1 MTKNEI
7 ADVLTEI
14 GTLLELKGENPFKTR
29 AYLAGAR
36 VLESIEQAELDIL
49 VREERLKSVKGIGDA
64 LAQKI
69 AELHTTGR
77 LEFFEKLKASIEP
90 GLVAMLEVPG
100 LGPKKIKA
108 IYDLLGVSTI
118 EGLAAA
124 CTDGRVAELA
134 GFGAKSQE
142 KILAGIRNREAYGK
156 RHLWWDAEAVALPI
170 VAGLRALPQVS
181 QAEAAGSLRRGAET
195 VGDLDFIVAASDV
208 APVVEWFVTQPGV
221 QEITA
226 RGETKA
232 SVRFESGLQAD
243 LRLVPAGQF
252 AFALHHFTGS
262 KDHNVQMRQ
271 RALARGLSLS
281 EWGLVPAEGEGT
293 AKEKVERN
301 VGQSAST
308 ANVQQPTPNVQPP
321 DSRRADGSMN
331 VEGSMLDVER
341 CAGDA
346 AATSGGQPTT
356 PNVQQPTSNVQPPD
370 SRRADGSMNV
380 EGSMLDVERCAG
392 DAAATSGGQ
401 PTTPNV
407 QQPTSNVQGSESELP
422 ATRYPLPA
430 TSNALRVSSETALF
444 AALGLCFIP
453 PELREGLGEIEAAEA
468 YFNAHVERST
478 LEVERC
484 AGTAAATSGR
494 QPTTS
499 NVQQPTSNVQPAA
512 STRADGSMNVEGSM
526 LDVERCAG
534 AIADIPRSLPR
545 LIEAADLR
553 GAFHNHTTASD
564 GRNTLAE
571 MTAAAESLGWDYLG
585 IADHSK
591 SSFQAQG
598 LSEERLAAQV
608 TEIRALNAS
617 RRFKTHVFAG
627 SECDI
632 LPDGRL
638 DYDDAVLATLDYVVA
653 SVHNVFTQSA
663 AEMTARLIRAIEH
676 PRTTMLGHVTG
687 RLLLRREGYAV
698 DLPKV
703 IDAAIANRV
712 VIELNASPWRLD
724 MDWRHWRKAADRGLL
739 CAINPD
745 AHETSGLS
753 HVRAGINSA
762 RKGWLTKDH
771 VLNTR
776 PLAEI
781 QAWLRARPRK

>member
-356 PNVQQPTSNVQPPD
+356 PNVQQPTSNVQ
-370 SRRADGSMNV
+370 
-380 EGSMLDVERCAG
+380 
-392 DAAATSGGQ
+392 
-401 PTTPNV
+401 
-407 QQPTSNVQGSESELP
+407 GSESELP

-571 MTAAAESLGWDYLG
+571 MTAAAEALGWDYLG